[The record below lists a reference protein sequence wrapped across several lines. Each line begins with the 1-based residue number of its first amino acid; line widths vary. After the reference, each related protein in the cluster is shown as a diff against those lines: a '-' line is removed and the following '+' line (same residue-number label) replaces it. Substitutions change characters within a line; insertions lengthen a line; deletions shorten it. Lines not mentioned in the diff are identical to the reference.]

1 MVVAGFGGE
10 FGAKAIV
17 KALAG
22 DINPAGRL
30 TVSYPHHEGMV
41 PCYYTRLPGGSCQ
54 YYEGPTDPK
63 YPFGHGLSYTKFEY
77 SDLSIKPLGDYR
89 QEVTFTVKN
98 VGDVAGDEVV
108 QLYVN
113 DPESSIVTPDK
124 LLRKFKRV
132 SLEAGESAEITFI
145 LGFDDFKL
153 LNRDWKWVVEPGEFK
168 IMVGASSADI
178 RLNDTITVR

>member
-1 MVVAGFGGE
+1 
-10 FGAKAIV
+10 
-17 KALAG
+17 
-22 DINPAGRL
+22 
-30 TVSYPHHEGMV
+30 MV

-63 YPFGHGLSYTKFEY
+63 YAFGHGLSYTKFEY

-98 VGDVAGDEVV
+98 VGDVAGDEVA

-124 LLRKFKRV
+124 LLRKFKRI
-132 SLEAGESAEITFI
+132 SLEAGESCEITFI

-178 RLNDTITVR
+178 RLNETITIR